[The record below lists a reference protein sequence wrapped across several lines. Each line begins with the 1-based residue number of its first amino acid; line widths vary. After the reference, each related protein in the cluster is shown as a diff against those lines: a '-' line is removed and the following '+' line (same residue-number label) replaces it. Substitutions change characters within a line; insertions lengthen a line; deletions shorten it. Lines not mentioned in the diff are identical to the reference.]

1 MIVIVGGILVIL
13 LLLIYMVGAMY
24 ATLGLLYTGS
34 RKTGIAVFSS
44 GIVAF
49 LAAMGVTALITS

>member
-1 MIVIVGGILVIL
+1 MIVIVGGILVIV

-34 RKTGIAVFSS
+34 RRTGVTVFAS
-44 GIVAF
+44 GIFAF
-49 LAAMGVTALITS
+49 LAAMLVTFLLTS